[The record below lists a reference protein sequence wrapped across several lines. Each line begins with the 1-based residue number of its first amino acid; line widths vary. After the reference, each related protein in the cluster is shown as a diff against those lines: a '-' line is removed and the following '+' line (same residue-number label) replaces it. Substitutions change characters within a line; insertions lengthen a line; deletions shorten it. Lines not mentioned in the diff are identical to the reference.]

1 MILDSRISTKYK
13 LYLPY
18 FEFVQNSLDQTLMNY
33 AKKHLFAYTSR
44 IKRLDS
50 ISEKIET
57 GRYTSWVNID
67 DFVACT
73 VIVPNL
79 SYEEEVIEFLKS
91 AFIKVDLRK
100 KGSTFKNFDTF
111 RFDSTR
117 FIGKLKPPNR
127 KVNQDIYDISFEI
140 QIRSAFE
147 HAWSVTTHDL
157 AYKSKNIDW
166 KVLRLA
172 SQLKASVEQLD
183 MIALSAKDVNKNIT
197 SYNWPEIDI
206 KIKILEFIRDSFEK
220 GKIPKEI
227 SPKDH
232 SRVVD
237 NLFALI
243 KNRLSTWQTRK
254 LNKELKTIFECIDK
268 ELDNLNKR
276 GFPMTLSLYQVFFG
290 VLLKHKL
297 IDIGDISKINFY
309 KTDTF
314 LTVFPELID
323 LNINEF
329 KI

>member
-1 MILDSRISTKYK
+1 MILDSRISSKYK

-44 IKRLDS
+44 IKKLDS

-57 GRYTSWVNID
+57 GRYSSWVDID
-67 DFVACT
+67 DFVGCIL
-73 VIVPNL
+73 IVPNL
-79 SYEEEVIEFLKS
+79 SYEEDVIQFLKS
-91 AFIKVDLRK
+91 AFIEVDLRK

-117 FIGKLKPPNR
+117 FIGKLKPPQSE
-127 KVNQDIYDISFEI
+127 VNKDIYDVNFEI

-172 SQLKASVEQLD
+172 AQLKASVEQLD
-183 MIALSAKDVNKNIT
+183 MIALSAKEVNKNIT
-197 SYNWPEIDI
+197 SYKWPDIDI
-206 KIKILEFIRDSFEK
+206 KIKILDFIRDSFEK
-220 GKIPKEI
+220 GKIPQEI

-237 NLFALI
+237 NIFALI
-243 KNRLSTWQTRK
+243 KNKLSTWEARK
-254 LNKELKTIFECIDK
+254 LNKELKAIFDQIEK
-268 ELDNLNKR
+268 ELDLLNTK

-290 VLLKHKL
+290 ILLKQRL
-297 IDIGDISKINFY
+297 IEVADISKLNFY
-309 KTDTF
+309 KSDTF
-314 LTVFPELID
+314 LTIFPELNGLKIK
-323 LNINEF
+323 EF

>member
-18 FEFVQNSLDQTLMNY
+18 FQFIQDSLDQTLMNY

-44 IKRLDS
+44 IKKLDS

-57 GRYTSWVNID
+57 GRYSSWVNID

-79 SYEEEVIEFLKS
+79 SYEEGVIEFLKS
-91 AFIKVDLRK
+91 AFIEINLRK
-100 KGSTFKNFDTF
+100 KGSAFKNFDTF

-117 FIGKLKPPNR
+117 FIGKLKPPNS

-197 SYNWPEIDI
+197 SYKWPEIDI

-243 KNRLSTWQTRK
+243 KNQLSTWQTRK
-254 LNKELKTIFECIDK
+254 LNKELKTIFECIDN
-268 ELDNLNKR
+268 ELDHLNKI

-297 IDIGDISKINFY
+297 VDIGDISKITFY

-314 LTVFPELID
+314 LRVFPELID
-323 LNINEF
+323 LSINEF